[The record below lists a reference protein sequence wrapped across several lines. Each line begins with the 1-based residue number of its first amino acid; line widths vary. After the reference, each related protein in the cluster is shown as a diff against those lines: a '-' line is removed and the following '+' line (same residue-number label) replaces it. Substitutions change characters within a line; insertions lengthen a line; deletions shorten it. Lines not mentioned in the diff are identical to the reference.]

1 VPAAARDRR
10 RAAALLLGAA
20 YSAAAAATT
29 PFSWQA
35 DLLTALPI
43 GAVAIAVVIRWPL
56 RTRSR
61 PRGAAGRARSRFAPW
76 VALLGAV
83 VVWELVQYAFANRAQ
98 HPTLS
103 SMADAVDRNVV
114 LKAVVIF
121 VWLYLGAAIVR
132 AGTPSGARGDG
143 AGASAGAGAPGET
156 S

>member
-1 VPAAARDRR
+1 VLAAARDRR

-20 YSAAAAATT
+20 YAVAVAATT

-43 GAVAIAVVIRWPL
+43 GAVAIAVVVRWPL

-61 PRGAAGRARSRFAPW
+61 PRGVAGGARSPFAPW

-83 VVWELVQYAFANRAQ
+83 VAWELVQYAFADRAQ

-121 VWLYLGAAIVR
+121 LWLCLGAAIVR
-132 AGTPSGARGDG
+132 AGTPSSARGDR
-143 AGASAGAGAPGET
+143 AGAGSGASDET